1 MAEKYEL
8 AYVDYKAGMKQ
19 KEIAAKYD
27 VSINTV
33 KSWQQRKWK
42 EMDAEGATEK
52 VCTPKEG
59 MHTKEEI
66 KRASES
72 IPPEIEM
79 VTKAFEETTE
89 ENVELSDVQRF
100 FCLYFVKYL
109 NATKAYQKA
118 YEATYEN
125 ADANAYRL
133 MGNDGIRKEISR
145 LKRARAAGIML
156 DKNDV
161 LQKYIDIA
169 FADMG
174 DYVEYGT
181 EEVPLLD
188 EEGLQLVDENGDPRT
203 YPRSY
208 VRFKDSA
215 ALDNTIISEVKQGK
229 DGVSVKLHD
238 KMKALEVLAK
248 YTDLLDERTKTN
260 LLNEKAKIELIRAEL
275 DKVHAVDKRRLELE
289 QMQLNIQRTNEEIKR
304 LQKQNEAGDQ
314 QSTEEKLAEYFTV
327 LQEAFT
333 NEPTNE

>member
-8 AYVDYKAGMKQ
+8 AYIDYKAGMKQ

-42 EMDAEGATEK
+42 EMDAAGANGK
-52 VCTPKEG
+52 VCTPG
-59 MHTKEEI
+59 MHTKEEV
-66 KRASES
+66 KRVHQEL
-72 IPPEIEM
+72 PPEVVMI
-79 VTKAFEETTE
+79 TKAFEETNE
-89 ENVELSDVQRF
+89 RNVELSDVQRF

-118 YEATYEN
+118 YEVDYET
-125 ADANAYRL
+125 ANSIAYRL
-133 MGNDGIRKEISR
+133 MVNDGVRTEITR

-169 FADMG
+169 FADIG

-181 EEVPLLD
+181 EEVPLMD
-188 EEGLQLVDENGDPRT
+188 GDGLQLVDENGDPRT
-203 YPRSY
+203 YLRSY

-215 ALDNTIISEVKQGK
+215 TLDNTIISEVKQGK

-260 LLNEKAKIELIRAEL
+260 LQNEKAKVELINTEL
-275 DKVHAVDKRRLELE
+275 KKTQEQQAHELRIEQARLNVEKSKLDIDMKAKELE
-289 QMQLNIQRTNEEIKR
+289 ILGDDNKNKTVNINFVRK
-304 LQKQNEAGDQ
+304 G
-314 QSTEEKLAEYFTV
+314 
-327 LQEAFT
+327 
-333 NEPTNE
+333 